1 MSISCPYYTA
11 YARKR
16 QPYILHKKS
25 ALYLGETQ
33 KVAEIAVQGLD
44 KNMGQPYTV
53 ATMTP
58 KHTTTT
64 TQEDDTMYE
73 TIFNTCKTLDELK
86 KAYKAAAMKH
96 HPDVGGSTVA
106 MQQINAA
113 YERKFEYLKGRQN
126 TEAAADTTGKTHA
139 TTESAGDFV
148 AIIDAL
154 LRLDGL
160 EIELC
165 GRWLWIGGNT
175 RQHKEALK
183 AAGCRW
189 SSTKKLWSWHFAED
203 GVYHRGKSKSMDQ
216 IRSKYG
222 STSFSRSTNSDALPA

>member
-1 MSISCPYYTA
+1 
-11 YARKR
+11 
-16 QPYILHKKS
+16 
-25 ALYLGETQ
+25 
-33 KVAEIAVQGLD
+33 
-44 KNMGQPYTV
+44 
-53 ATMTP
+53 
-58 KHTTTT
+58 
-64 TQEDDTMYE
+64 MYE
-73 TIFNTCKTLDELK
+73 TIFDHIKTLDELK
-86 KAYKAAAMKH
+86 RAYKTAAMQH
-96 HPDVGGSTVA
+96 HPDVGGSTAA

-113 YERKFEYLKGRQN
+113 YTKRFDYLKGRHN
-126 TEAAADTTGKTHA
+126 AEAAADTTGKTHA

-160 EIELC
+160 EVELC

-183 AAGCRW
+183 AAGCCW

-203 GVYHRGKSKSMDQ
+203 GVYHRGKSKSMAA

-222 STSFSRSTNSDALPA
+222 STTFARSTNSDALPA